1 MRDKDIKHPLMF
13 KIKMYKIIMIEIQNT
28 KKRRH
33 RQTDRQTQCFN
44 DKQGKNKLHVDYNR
58 KIQNT
63 KTQTNT
69 LTNRQTN
76 ALIH

>member
-28 KKRRH
+28 KTRRH

-44 DKQGKNKLHVDYNR
+44 DKQGQKNALHVDYNE
-58 KIQNT
+58 QNT
-63 KTQTNT
+63 KHQNTNT
-69 LTNRQTN
+69 
-76 ALIH
+76 

>member
-1 MRDKDIKHPLMF
+1 
-13 KIKMYKIIMIEIQNT
+13 MYKIIMIEIQTT
-28 KKRRH
+28 KTRRH

-44 DKQGKNKLHVDYNR
+44 DKQGQKMHYMQITMR

-63 KTQTNT
+63 NKHINK
-69 LTNRQTN
+69 QTN